1 MKWERK
7 DDLLHN
13 ILTKYLRTTVD
24 DRGRIYIP
32 KQVRKK
38 FLIKEGDTL
47 YLVIDEEGFVVRT
60 ASAIA
65 SKLRDELTRL

>member
-7 DDLLHN
+7 DDLLSN
-13 ILTKYLRTTVD
+13 ILTKYVRVTVD
-24 DRGRIYIP
+24 DRGRMYIP

-47 YLVIDEEGFVVRT
+47 YLIIDEEGLGVRT

-65 SKLRDELTRL
+65 NELKDELTRL